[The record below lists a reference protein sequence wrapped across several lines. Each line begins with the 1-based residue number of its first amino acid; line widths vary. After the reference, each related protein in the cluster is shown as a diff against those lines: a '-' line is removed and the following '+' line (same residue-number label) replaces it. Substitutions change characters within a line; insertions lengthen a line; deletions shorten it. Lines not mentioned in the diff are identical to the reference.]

1 MSMQWK
7 EIRMK
12 MTLDHFTHVLM
23 LEKWVESREVKK
35 LREMKRNVKG
45 VRKKKLNKLLQN
57 LLE

>member
-1 MSMQWK
+1 MQWK

-12 MTLDHFTHVLM
+12 MTLDQFTHVLM
-23 LEKWVESREVKK
+23 LKKWVKSREVKK

>member
-1 MSMQWK
+1 MQWK

-23 LEKWVESREVKK
+23 LEKWVKSREVKK

>member
-1 MSMQWK
+1 MQWK

-23 LEKWVESREVKK
+23 LKKWVKNREVKK